1 MCLGC
6 WGSIMQLHYNIYL
19 YMLRSCPH
27 HHPHGESST
36 LSHLHFASSMFSWCC
51 STSCSHIPMLQGWK
65 TSLQVFKLGFT
76 NYYLLYIKNKVDK
89 LEGKVPWRKENGY
102 FKLETFLLAQSLPLI
117 PSERKETNKLVFRKS
132 RKKIFWNRTSY

>member
-89 LEGKVPWRKENGY
+89 LEGKVPMKKGKWIFQIRNFLVSTKSFFDTKWKE
-102 FKLETFLLAQSLPLI
+102 
-117 PSERKETNKLVFRKS
+117 
-132 RKKIFWNRTSY
+132 KKKRTSVWEKWEIDILK